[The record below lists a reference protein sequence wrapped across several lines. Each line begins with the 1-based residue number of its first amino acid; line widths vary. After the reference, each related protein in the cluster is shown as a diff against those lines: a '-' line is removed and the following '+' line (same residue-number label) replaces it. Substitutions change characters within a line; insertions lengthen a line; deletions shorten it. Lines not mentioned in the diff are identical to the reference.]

1 MRMARSL
8 LLLVTTQGAPV
19 LLSLDKEAD
28 IMLEARNTMQTAGRR
43 ATCLGGPRRA
53 WVTEFVFDLIAGMFG
68 RS

>member
-1 MRMARSL
+1 L
-8 LLLVTTQGAPV
+8 F
-19 LLSLDKEAD
+19 SLDKEAD
-28 IMLEARNTMQTAGRR
+28 IMLEARNTMQTAGRP